1 MSDKNFKV
9 KNGLTIEGTVDT
21 LITADNAGGVLVNG
35 NPIVSNNF
43 VQMTTVSVSSNITL
57 EANKR
62 YLVDTSAART
72 LTLPASPANG
82 DEIQVFDVTGTAATN
97 NITLASNSLKIN
109 GTVQDLDIDINSD
122 VVALVYT
129 GATYGWVVI

>member
-1 MSDKNFKV
+1 MAIQYIPATEATTYAPLASPTF
-9 KNGLTIEGTVDT
+9 TGTVD
-21 LITADNAGGVLVNG
+21 
-35 NPIVSNNF
+35 VSGATVTGLPAATF

-62 YLVDTSAART
+62 YLVNTSAVRT

-122 VVALVYT
+122 VVALIYT
-129 GATYGWVVI
+129 GATYGWVAI